1 MCKIKDAS
9 VQLSTSSKK
18 FLNELSKL
26 LSFNITV
33 TDGYRTARQQAIQMA
48 ETIQE
53 QIFAGQGETLA
64 DVYSDSQLANAIQ
77 AEWPDTEKMALV
89 IEQNADNGRY
99 ISRHLV
105 NDAFDIRTTGGTE
118 NQLNNSQIDI
128 VIEKANSIGLK
139 TVLERDH
146 IHVEVLENWVIVDEK
161 KSNLLWLVAIGIG
174 VALWTTS

>member
-1 MCKIKDAS
+1 MWKIKDSS

-18 FLNELSKL
+18 FLDELSKL

-33 TDGYRTARQQAIQMA
+33 TDGYRTARQQAVQMA

-53 QIFAGQGETLA
+53 QIFAGQGETLS
-64 DVYSDSQLANAIQ
+64 DVYRDSQLANSIQ
-77 AEWPDTEKMALV
+77 AEFPDTEKMAIV

-99 ISRHLV
+99 ISRHLI

-118 NQLNNSQIDI
+118 NQLNESQIDI
-128 VIEKANSIGLK
+128 VIDRANSIGLK
-139 TVLERDH
+139 TVIERDH
-146 IHVEVLENWVIVDEK
+146 IHVEVLDNWVIVDEK